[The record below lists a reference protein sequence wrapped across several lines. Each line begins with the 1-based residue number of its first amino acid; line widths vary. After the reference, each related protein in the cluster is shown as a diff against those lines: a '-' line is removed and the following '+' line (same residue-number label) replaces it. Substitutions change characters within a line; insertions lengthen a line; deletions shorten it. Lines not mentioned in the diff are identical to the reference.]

1 MEDDLKWKMTSK
13 YEKQNISATTGWI
26 LLKLETKD
34 YGTKPKGTKV
44 SNEDNIKLKTTQPKI
59 EDNPT

>member
-1 MEDDLKWKMTSK
+1 MTSK

-26 LLKLETKD
+26 LIKLETKD

-44 SNEDNIKLKTTQPKI
+44 PNENDIQWKTT
-59 EDNPT
+59 